1 MNLKELRNK
10 LDQIDKKVVGLL
22 NKRARL
28 ILKVG
33 RIKTRDKKEIFVP
46 EREKEIY
53 RKIASANK
61 GPLSNSSFEAIYR
74 EIMSSALSLEK
85 PLKVSYLGPEAT
97 FTHLASLKKF
107 GASIEYKPCNTITDV
122 FTEVERSRCDYGV
135 APIENSVE
143 GMVNHTLDMLIES
156 DLKICSE
163 ILLEVSHSLLADCP
177 LSKVKKV
184 YSNPQVFGQCRLW
197 LESNLPGRELVEVS
211 STTRAALIA
220 SGEKNSAAIAS
231 EFAGKIYKLK
241 TIVRSIEESSH
252 NITRFL
258 VIGKTMAGRT
268 GKDKTSIMFSI
279 RDRVGALY
287 TMLTPFKKY
296 NINLT
301 KIESRPSKKKPWQYY
316 FFVDLQ
322 GHCQDK
328 KVIEAL
334 DSLEKECQYL
344 KILGSYPMEG

>member
-10 LDQIDKKVVGLL
+10 LDEIDKKVVDLL
-22 NKRARL
+22 NRRARL
-28 ILKVG
+28 ILKIG
-33 RIKTRDKKEIFVP
+33 RIKARDKKEIFVP

-53 RKIASANK
+53 RKIASVNK

-74 EIMSSALSLEK
+74 EIMSSALILEK

-107 GASIEYKPCNTITDV
+107 GASIGYKPCNTITDV
-122 FTEVERSRCDYGV
+122 FTEVERERCDYGV
-135 APIENSVE
+135 VPIENSVE

-163 ILLEVSHSLLADCP
+163 ILLEVSHNLLADCP
-177 LSKVKKV
+177 LSKVKRV

-197 LESNLPGRELVEVS
+197 LESNLPGRELVEVF

-241 TIVRSIEESSH
+241 TIVHSIEDSSH

-258 VIGKTMAGRT
+258 VIGKTIAGRT

-287 TMLTPFKKY
+287 AMLTPFKKY

-328 KVIEAL
+328 KVVEAL

>member
-10 LDQIDKKVVGLL
+10 LDEIDKKVVDLL

-28 ILKVG
+28 ILKIG
-33 RIKTRDKKEIFVP
+33 RIKARDKKEIFVP

-53 RKIASANK
+53 RKIASVNK

-135 APIENSVE
+135 VPVENSVE

-163 ILLEVSHSLLADCP
+163 ILLEVSHNLLADCP
-177 LSKVKKV
+177 LSKVKRV

-211 STTRAALIA
+211 STTRASLIA

-241 TIVRSIEESSH
+241 TIVRSIEDSSH

-268 GKDKTSIMFSI
+268 GNDKTSIMFSI

-287 TMLTPFKKY
+287 AMLTPFKKY

-328 KVIEAL
+328 KVVEAL

>member
-107 GASIEYKPCNTITDV
+107 GASIEHKSCNTITDV
-122 FTEVERSRCDYGV
+122 FTEVERLRCDYGV
-135 APIENSVE
+135 VPIENSVE

-177 LSKVKKV
+177 LSKVKRV
-184 YSNPQVFGQCRLW
+184 YSNPQVFGQCRFW

-241 TIVRSIEESSH
+241 TIVRSIEDSSH

-268 GKDKTSIMFSI
+268 GKDKTSIMFSV

-287 TMLTPFKKY
+287 AMLTPFKKY

-328 KVIEAL
+328 KVVEAL

>member
-10 LDQIDKKVVGLL
+10 LDEIDKKVVNLL

-107 GASIEYKPCNTITDV
+107 GASIEHESCNTITDV
-122 FTEVERSRCDYGV
+122 FTEVERLRCDYGV
-135 APIENSVE
+135 VPIENSVE

-241 TIVRSIEESSH
+241 TIVRSIEDSSH

-268 GKDKTSIMFSI
+268 GKDKTSIMFSV

-287 TMLTPFKKY
+287 AMLTPFKKY

-328 KVIEAL
+328 KVVEAL
-334 DSLEKECQYL
+334 DSLEKDCQYL

>member
-1 MNLKELRNK
+1 MNLNELRNK
-10 LDQIDKKVVGLL
+10 LDEIDKKVVGLL

-107 GASIEYKPCNTITDV
+107 GASIEHKSCNTITDV
-122 FTEVERSRCDYGV
+122 FTEVERLRCDYGV
-135 APIENSVE
+135 VPIENSVE

-241 TIVRSIEESSH
+241 TIVRSIEDSSH

-268 GKDKTSIMFSI
+268 GKDKTSIMFSV

-287 TMLTPFKKY
+287 AMLTPFKKY

-328 KVIEAL
+328 KVVEAL

-344 KILGSYPMEG
+344 KILGSYPMEE

>member
-10 LDQIDKKVVGLL
+10 LDEIDKKVVNLL

-28 ILKVG
+28 ILEIG
-33 RIKTRDKKEIFVP
+33 RIKARDKKEIFVP

-107 GASIEYKPCNTITDV
+107 GASIEYESCNTITDV

-135 APIENSVE
+135 VPIENSVE
-143 GMVNHTLDMLIES
+143 GMVSHTMDMLIES

-177 LSKVKKV
+177 LSKVKRV

-241 TIVRSIEESSH
+241 TIVCSIEDSSH

-328 KVIEAL
+328 KVVEAL